1 MSPEVLKVVAPIA
14 EVAVDGTQ
22 ITLAEEVVA
31 MAEEEGGVDTDEV
44 EDAEDAFNV
53 EGGAVVVVAA
63 AEAEACLGTM
73 ISRMIRLKFWG
84 NTQRR
89 PSTLL

>member
-14 EVAVDGTQ
+14 ELAVDGTQ

-63 AEAEACLGTM
+63 AEACLGTM